1 MADKS
6 AIEWTDATWNPLR
19 GTAGKWTCSKISP
32 GCDNCYASSMNRRF
46 SGLEY
51 PRVGEERNDQV
62 RLDEQVL
69 TQPSR
74 WKRPRVVFVCS
85 MTDLFEESVPFEWID
100 RVFFEMLQ
108 NPRHTFQVLTKRPGR
123 LVQWWK
129 ERFRPEN
136 GTTLLPANIWLGTTV
151 DEDRYSWRA
160 KKLVQV
166 PAAVHFVSAQ
176 PLLSGLPSLDLTD
189 IEWVIVGGESGH
201 GARPMHP
208 DWARSLRD
216 QCQEAGVAYFF
227 KQWGE
232 YIPSPAIYP
241 AKREEAGRLVQMTIS
256 SSTDRR
262 QVGGVTHY
270 AMPSE
275 ISSRMTE
282 VDLMDRV
289 GKHKAGRLL
298 DGRTWDEMPVVREG
312 TRV

>member
-1 MADKS
+1 M
-6 AIEWTDATWNPLR
+6 
-19 GTAGKWTCSKISP
+19 
-32 GCDNCYASSMNRRF
+32 
-46 SGLEY
+46 
-51 PRVGEERNDQV
+51 
-62 RLDEQVL
+62 
-69 TQPSR
+69 
-74 WKRPRVVFVCS
+74 VFVCS

-166 PAAVHFVSAQ
+166 PAAVHFVSAE

-227 KQWGE
+227 KQWGTHAPMNGGDRPPL
-232 YIPSPAIYP
+232 YLDG
-241 AKREEAGRLVQMTIS
+241 KRIRDDADTTML
-256 SSTDRR
+256 
-262 QVGGVTHY
+262 
-270 AMPSE
+270 
-275 ISSRMTE
+275 
-282 VDLMDRV
+282 RV

-298 DGRTWDEMPVVREG
+298 DGRTWDEMPVVRQG
-312 TRV
+312 AHV